1 MRIMTNLLILFIIT
15 ISAFTV
21 IFVKHKNRL
30 MNIQIEKSEKELS
43 LQLNQHKKLLDTKAQ
58 IIDEKLTDTDIKR
71 ILGMKIPN
79 KNKVIYIDLV
89 EYTGGVVCLS

>member
-1 MRIMTNLLILFIIT
+1 LILFIIT

-21 IFVKHKNRL
+21 IYVKHKNRL

-58 IIDEKLTDTDIKR
+58 LIDKKLTDTDIKR

-89 EYTGGVVCLS
+89 E

>member
-21 IFVKHKNRL
+21 IYVKHKNRL

-43 LQLNQHKKLLDTKAQ
+43 RQLNQHKKLLDTKAQ
-58 IIDEKLTDTDIKR
+58 LIDEKSTDANIKR

-89 EYTGGVVCLS
+89 E

>member
-21 IFVKHKNRL
+21 IYVKHKNRL

-43 LQLNQHKKLLDTKAQ
+43 IQLNQHKKLLDTKAQ
-58 IIDEKLTDTDIKR
+58 LIDEKLTDTDIRR

-89 EYTGGVVCLS
+89 E

>member
-21 IFVKHKNRL
+21 IYVKHKNRL

-58 IIDEKLTDTDIKR
+58 LIDEKLTDTDIKKS
-71 ILGMKIPN
+71 LGMEIPSKKKI
-79 KNKVIYIDLV
+79 IYLDLV
-89 EYTGGVVCLS
+89 E

>member
-21 IFVKHKNRL
+21 IYVKHKNRL

-43 LQLNQHKKLLDTKAQ
+43 LQLNQHKKLLYIKAQ
-58 IIDEKLTDTDIKR
+58 LIDEKLTDTDIKR

-89 EYTGGVVCLS
+89 E

>member
-21 IFVKHKNRL
+21 IYVKHKNRL

-58 IIDEKLTDTDIKR
+58 LIDEKLTDANIKR

-89 EYTGGVVCLS
+89 E

>member
-1 MRIMTNLLILFIIT
+1 MVNLLILFIIT

-21 IFVKHKNRL
+21 IYVKHKNRL

-43 LQLNQHKKLLDTKAQ
+43 LQLNQHKKLLDIKAQ
-58 IIDEKLTDTDIKR
+58 LIDEKLTDTDIKR

-89 EYTGGVVCLS
+89 E

>member
-43 LQLNQHKKLLDTKAQ
+43 LQLNQHKKLLDIKAQ
-58 IIDEKLTDTDIKR
+58 LIDEKLTDTDIKR

-89 EYTGGVVCLS
+89 E